1 MPNVGGAA
9 TRKRKGATG
18 KKSAGG
24 KKRSANGGKKAQSQ
38 AGIQISQWK
47 VSESD
52 AVPRAIERYS
62 EQCLKAYRA
71 NPSLVLEHANMDRAA
86 AEGGYGRRQLFEL
99 IQNGADE

>member
-1 MPNVGGAA
+1 MPDAGGAA
-9 TRKRKGATG
+9 TRKRKGAAG
-18 KKSAGG
+18 KKNAGVN
-24 KKRSANGGKKAQSQ
+24 KRSRNGGKKAQSH
-38 AGIQISQWK
+38 AGSQISQWK

-52 AVPRAIERYS
+52 PVPRAIERYS

-71 NPSLVLEHANMDRAA
+71 NPSLVLEHANMERAA